1 MWNNLIILRSKFNI
15 LRDAPFTK
23 KLSFAQVSCSSFKWF
38 ILFDIFFLILDLNNN
53 KIFSNMNINR
63 QKTTKNIVTHINFMH
78 IIQIIW
84 NIIFIKYLSVLDLKL
99 NANVK

>member
-23 KLSFAQVSCSSFKWF
+23 KLSFAQVSCSSLTCF
-38 ILFDIFFLILDLNNN
+38 ILFDIFLVILDLNNN
-53 KIFSNMNINR
+53 KVFSIININLW
-63 QKTTKNIVTHINFMH
+63 KTAKVIVTHINFMH
-78 IIQIIW
+78 IIQIIL